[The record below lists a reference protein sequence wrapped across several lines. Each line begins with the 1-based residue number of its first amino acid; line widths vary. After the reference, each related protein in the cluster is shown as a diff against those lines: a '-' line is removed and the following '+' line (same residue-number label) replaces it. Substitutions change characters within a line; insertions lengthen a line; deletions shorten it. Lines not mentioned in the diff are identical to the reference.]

1 MDPFGR
7 KRRRRESGAVQQ
19 LLIACELLVEGE
31 RDLLSEIERLQ
42 NQTADTLRVTEER
55 LANLW
60 RAEWERAITGRESL
74 KQELLKA
81 WGYAPTSAEQDSLE
95 EQIEAVRQVLRRR
108 GFGV

>member
-1 MDPFGR
+1 MDLFGR
-7 KRRRRESGAVQQ
+7 KRRRRESEAVGQ

-31 RDLLSEIERLQ
+31 REMFFQIENLMHRIDDHLEA
-42 NQTADTLRVTEER
+42 ADVQ
-55 LANLW
+55 LALKW

-95 EQIEAVRQVLRRR
+95 DQIEAVRQVLRRR

>member
-7 KRRRRESGAVQQ
+7 KRRRRESEAVGQ

-31 RDLLSEIERLQ
+31 RELLFQVERLQ
-42 NQTADTLRVTEER
+42 EQAYRTLLMAEER
-55 LANLW
+55 IANKW
-60 RAEWERAITGRESL
+60 RAEWERSVSGRESL